1 MDPFLSRCAVRILK
15 YVGGSQPSRP
25 TEGMRYLFYS
35 VCIYLRYLINLISTI
50 PIHQN
55 TLPLG
60 ADCSGLGGAFSVSCD
75 NAVAESASWQDL
87 STDKGLCHF
96 FPPWLALCSL
106 PFLACHPS
114 VLFGLNISSL
124 FRALSSVEFWVHLVF
139 EGQSAAR

>member
-1 MDPFLSRCAVRILK
+1 MWEAANPAGPQRV
-15 YVGGSQPSRP
+15 
-25 TEGMRYLFYS
+25 GMRYLFYS

-96 FPPWLALCSL
+96 CPLLLAIPC
-106 PFLACHPS
+106 
-114 VLFGLNISSL
+114 
-124 FRALSSVEFWVHLVF
+124 LSSECTVWSEYLIPFPCIVLSGVL
-139 EGQSAAR
+139 GASGL